1 MDDSATPVGTDVEA
15 GASGG
20 LDVYGGYRWGRWV
33 SGEAEFE
40 WLRHDFTV
48 SNQSV
53 ASTSQGD
60 SYSVSAG
67 GRLHLARW
75 GNGEFFLSSGAGF
88 MLFDPGEDQGALPGD
103 EVAFMARFGAGV
115 DVYVDEEIGV
125 RFNATFVKPTG
136 GLEDLDYVGVQIGIF
151 FREK

>member
-1 MDDSATPVGTDVEA
+1 VDDSATPVGTAVEA

-20 LDVYGGYRWGRWV
+20 LDVYGGYRWGRWL
-33 SGEAEFE
+33 SSEAEFE

-48 SNQSV
+48 SENSV

-75 GNGEFFLSSGAGF
+75 GNGELFLSSGVGF
-88 MLFDPGEDQGALPGD
+88 MLFDPGEENAALPGD
-103 EVAFMARFGAGV
+103 EIAFVARVGAGV
-115 DVYVDEEIGV
+115 DVYVDEEIGL
-125 RFNATFVKPTG
+125 RFTTTFVKPTG
-136 GLEDLDYVGVQIGIF
+136 GLEDLDYVGVQIGFF
-151 FREK
+151 FRQK